1 MTRQADGPAPPAVPA
16 VGARSWWLQEALRA
30 DPGEVCPALAG
41 ETTADVCVVGG
52 GFAGLWTAYEL
63 GERDPGLGIAL
74 VEADIVG
81 AGGSGANGGFFS
93 PSWAQ
98 LSSLCASLGE
108 EGGVAYAAALAAM
121 VDELDGWIA
130 RHGARVDHWHEG
142 ILYARAGD
150 WQPGPD
156 EETFRLLE
164 RHGYADRLRR
174 VDAAAARAVADSPR
188 FIGGVVTPDLTVL
201 QPGKL
206 ARELRRVL
214 LERGVRIFEHTPMVR
229 VENGRRP
236 RVVTP
241 GGAVSA
247 GGVVLA
253 HGAWAARER
262 HFRRAFA
269 VCTDFM
275 VVTEP
280 IPELIERIGWTSHM
294 GVADLREMLYY
305 LRRTADDRIAIGGG
319 AMGIVCGARIRG
331 RALTSPRLAEAAA
344 HGLLWLFPQ
353 LEGVRFDAA
362 WSGPMDITGPALP
375 FFESAPGGR
384 VHAGLGFSG
393 HGLTGTRLGGK
404 ILASLVLGADD
415 EWSRMAVVGPP
426 LAQLPPEPLR
436 WPLVQSVSLAY
447 EASDRAHEQG
457 RAIRAC
463 CRAPSS
469 PATAATARS
478 TAPPDGSEAAPP
490 AGEKRGEDRNL
501 IRWVSSLSRYLSTK
515 EMLVSDTCTADRIT
529 EATRRLDV
537 ALSTLNAA
545 FARDVGVSVPELL
558 ALENLES
565 DGGLGPSELAR
576 RLQLSTGAVTALVD
590 RLEASGHAARA
601 AHPSDRRR
609 IVVTRTAKASDALA
623 TEAAPLEHEI
633 RRLAEGLS
641 DDEREVVARFLD
653 AFISIVERAAAE
665 ACAS

>member
-1 MTRQADGPAPPAVPA
+1 MSPGAEVADDPRAAVPP
-16 VGARSWWLQEALRA
+16 VGARSWWLLEALRA
-30 DPGEVCPALAG
+30 DPGAVCPALTG
-41 ETTADVCVVGG
+41 ELAADVCVVGG

-63 GERDPGLGIAL
+63 HERDPGLGVVLI
-74 VEADIVG
+74 EADIVG

-93 PSWAQ
+93 PSWTQ

-108 EGGVAYAAALAAM
+108 EDGVAYAAALAAM
-121 VDELDGWIA
+121 VDGLDGWIA
-130 RHGARVDHWHEG
+130 RHDARVDAWHQG

-164 RHGYADRLRR
+164 KHGYADRLRR
-174 VDAAAARAVADSPR
+174 VDAAEARSVADSPR
-188 FIGGVVTPDLTVL
+188 FVGGVVTPDLTVL

-214 LERGVRIFEHTPMVR
+214 LERGVRICECTPMVR
-229 VENGRRP
+229 VEAGRPP

-241 GGAVSA
+241 SGAVTA
-247 GGVVLA
+247 GNVVLT

-280 IPELIERIGWTSHM
+280 IPDLVERTGWTSHM

-331 RALTSPRLAEAAA
+331 RVLTAPRLAEVAA
-344 HGLLWLFPQ
+344 HGLTWLFPQ

-375 FFESAPGGR
+375 FFESAPGGA

-404 ILASLVLGADD
+404 ILASLVSRADD
-415 EWSRMAVVGPP
+415 EWSRMPVVGPP
-426 LAQLPPEPLR
+426 LTQLPPEPLR
-436 WPLVQSVSLAY
+436 WPLVQTTSWAY

-457 RAIRAC
+457 RSPGLLPRAVI
-463 CRAPSS
+463 AAYGGYAALNS
-469 PATAATARS
+469 AT
-478 TAPPDGSEAAPP
+478 
-490 AGEKRGEDRNL
+490 
-501 IRWVSSLSRYLSTK
+501 
-515 EMLVSDTCTADRIT
+515 
-529 EATRRLDV
+529 
-537 ALSTLNAA
+537 
-545 FARDVGVSVPELL
+545 
-558 ALENLES
+558 
-565 DGGLGPSELAR
+565 
-576 RLQLSTGAVTALVD
+576 
-590 RLEASGHAARA
+590 GH
-601 AHPSDRRR
+601 D
-609 IVVTRTAKASDALA
+609 
-623 TEAAPLEHEI
+623 
-633 RRLAEGLS
+633 
-641 DDEREVVARFLD
+641 
-653 AFISIVERAAAE
+653 
-665 ACAS
+665 